1 LRHCL
6 KLAVSNIEHNLWQQQ
21 RTSWD

>member
-6 KLAVSNIEHNLWQQQ
+6 KLAVSNIDHNLWQQQ